1 MRNFKQLQNPDKD
14 VRKMKP
20 AIGRDSTVKQP
31 KGHPAAKR
39 NQAYGG
45 ESEQQYNPLKYRKI
59 KAELKDKGGQVMVP
73 GKPPYKSANMK
84 YTVTRDSDN
93 KMKDFKPEEHND
105 AIQSLIK
112 KKLEK
117 DYNRSIKR
125 PRTRMPSPKRDGTI
139 KKK

>member
-1 MRNFKQLQNPDKD
+1 
-14 VRKMKP
+14 MKP

-59 KAELKDKGGQVMVP
+59 KSELKDKGGQVMVP

-84 YTVTRDSDN
+84 YTVINNPDN
-93 KMKDFKPEEHND
+93 YEKFKPEDHKD
-105 AIQSLIK
+105 AIQSLLK

-117 DYNRSIKR
+117 DYNKSIKR
-125 PRTRMPSPKRDGTI
+125 PRSRMPSPKRDGTI

>member
-1 MRNFKQLQNPDKD
+1 MRDYKKIQNPDKD
-14 VRKMKP
+14 LRKMKP
-20 AIGRDSTVKQP
+20 AIGRKSTVKQP
-31 KGHPAAKR
+31 KDHPAKKR

-59 KAELKDKGGQVMVP
+59 TSELRDKGGQVNVP
-73 GKPPYKSANMK
+73 SKPPYKSANMK
-84 YTVTRDSDN
+84 YTVTRGAD
-93 KMKDFKPEEHND
+93 KMKDFKPEEHKD

-117 DYNRSIKR
+117 DYNKKIKR
-125 PRTRMPSPKRDGTI
+125 PKTRLPKTDRPGTI